1 MEFNTTTYSL
11 CFDQLEQ
18 NIRPLESGFFYIWLQ
33 HLFKK
38 IDMAENMIINSCDN

>member
-1 MEFNTTTYSL
+1 MEFNTTAYRL

-18 NIRPLESGFFYIWLQ
+18 NIRPLESEKKIIWLQ

-38 IDMAENMIINSCDN
+38 IDMVENMIINSCDN